1 MGYYEGWA
9 MQRRCNVFNPE
20 KIPLGV
26 YTHLNY
32 AFATID
38 PKTFE
43 VLPAT
48 VEDQQDTYD
57 RVTWLK
63 KRDPD
68 LKVFIAIGGWT
79 FNDEGQPTRNT
90 FSNIA
95 NNPQNQK
102 AFIKSLISFMSTY
115 NFDGVDLDWE
125 YPEAAD
131 RGGIGADFD
140 NAPKFLSSLKS
151 SLKATGG
158 RDGLSITLPASYC
171 AFSNIFSMHYSEY
184 SC

>member
-1 MGYYEGWA
+1 
-9 MQRRCNVFNPE
+9 MQQ

-48 VEDQQDTYD
+48 IEDQQDTYD

-95 NNPQNQK
+95 NNPQNQRV
-102 AFIKSLISFMSTY
+102 FIKSLISFMSTY

-125 YPEAAD
+125 YPGAAD
-131 RGGIGADFD
+131 RGGIGADYD

-171 AFSNIFSMHYSEY
+171 ALSNIFSMHY
-184 SC
+184 